1 MYLIE
6 MVEGVR
12 CEHAGRS
19 KEVQVSWPMGEIRLG
34 RYCPFAR
41 LESAFSGISGEAGG
55 GPSGIPHN
63 CTPCAHAIISP
74 PLEVS
79 PRGEECTRDG
89 RRLSSDTP
97 ASERGLYD
105 GVSAFGMLTSRQ
117 MSASRPESGCTES
130 STALRSLTED
140 NDEERECR
148 GGSVYFSLRG
158 GLKEVGGDTG
168 TQKGSRRRGESG
180 GRTGV
185 EGAWSLVG
193 RASDCVRVLE
203 RRGAG

>member
-1 MYLIE
+1 MRD
-6 MVEGVR
+6 V
-12 CEHAGRS
+12 
-19 KEVQVSWPMGEIRLG
+19 WLG
-34 RYCPFAR
+34 RYCPFSR
-41 LESAFSGISGEAGG
+41 LESTFSDISGETSG
-55 GPSGIPHN
+55 GPSGVPHN
-63 CTPCAHAIISP
+63 CTPWAHAIISP
-74 PLEVS
+74 PSAVS
-79 PRGEECTRDG
+79 LREDECTLDG

-105 GVSAFGMLTSRQ
+105 GVSACGIQISIQ
-117 MSASRPESGCTES
+117 MSASRPESGCTEC

-158 GLKEVGGDTG
+158 DLKEVGGGAAG

-180 GRTGV
+180 GRVGV
-185 EGAWSLVG
+185 EGAWSLAV
-193 RASDCVRVLE
+193 RVSDCVRVLE